1 MSWGW
6 RGGELINISRLTL
19 LVVFPFALYCAPATA
34 SPGDFLFRIDS
45 PNPANG
51 DAFGRSLEVVGDRV
65 VIGAP
70 AKTDLFHR
78 SGFAYIF
85 DDQGNL
91 VSEVPAPDR
100 QSGAEFGE
108 AVTGLGD
115 RIFISSA
122 RYDDFRSD
130 SGRIYEFDRDGNL
143 QDTIEFQAANKA
155 GRRLAATSDTLVVG
169 TAGGVVDGFLFFMDP
184 DTYEIKNFIQ
194 GMERD
199 ENDRRINT
207 GFGLAFAT
215 KGDNVIVN
223 APSSRSKDDDP
234 IKEPK
239 VRSFSVPSGEMNL
252 EIVSST
258 PYPQVAFESFGTFSV
273 GTAEGRILI
282 PIQGRDGSKH
292 RIAIFD
298 DQTGELIVEAINPW
312 PHEERRLGFE
322 VEGYGEDVLTSAF
335 FEVSDI
341 DNVETVPLFDGT
353 TGELLFEFENPDTP
367 GFFGEQIAVMGDKVL
382 ISSPSAVV
390 DGIAS
395 GAVYVFE
402 GVPEP
407 NAAALAVLGG
417 LFLLSVSRRIAP

>member
-1 MSWGW
+1 MRGW
-6 RGGELINISRLTL
+6 RGGRRINISRLTL
-19 LVVFPFALYCAPATA
+19 LVFLFTLYCAPALA
-34 SPGDFLFRIDS
+34 APGDFLFRIDS
-45 PNPANG
+45 PNPSNG
-51 DAFGRSLEVVGDRV
+51 DAFGRSLEVVGDRI

-91 VSEVPAPDR
+91 VSEIPAPDR
-100 QSGAEFGE
+100 QSGAEFCE

-122 RYDDFRSD
+122 RYDDFRRD

-143 QDTIEFQAANKA
+143 QDTIEFLATNNA
-155 GRRLAATSDTLVVG
+155 GRRLGTTSDTLVVG
-169 TAGGVVDGFLFFMDP
+169 TAGGVVDAFLFFMDP
-184 DTYEIKNFIQ
+184 DTHEIKNFIQ

-215 KGDNVIVN
+215 KGNNVIVN
-223 APSSRSKDDDP
+223 APYSRSAMGST

-239 VRSFSVPSGEMNL
+239 VRSFSVPSGAMNL
-252 EIVSST
+252 EIISPT
-258 PYPQVAFESFGTFSV
+258 PYPQVAFETFGSFSV

-282 PIQGRDGSKH
+282 PIQGRNGSKH

-298 DQTGELIVEAINPW
+298 DQTGEPIIEAVNPW
-312 PHEERRLGFE
+312 PHEERRLGYE

-335 FEVSDI
+335 FEVFDI

-353 TGELLFEFENPDTP
+353 SGELLFEFENPDTP

-382 ISSPSAVV
+382 ISSPNAVV
-390 DGIAS
+390 NGIAS
-395 GAVYVFE
+395 GAVYVFH

-407 NAAALAVLGG
+407 SSSWHALLGG
-417 LFLLSVSRRIAP
+417 LFLLSVTRRRAS